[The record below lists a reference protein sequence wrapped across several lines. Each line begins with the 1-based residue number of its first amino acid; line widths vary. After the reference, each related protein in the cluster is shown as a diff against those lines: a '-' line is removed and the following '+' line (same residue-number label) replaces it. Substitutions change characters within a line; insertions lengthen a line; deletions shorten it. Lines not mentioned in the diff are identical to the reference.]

1 MNQDLLQEVPG
12 TAPAEA
18 SPTESARTRETAFAE
33 HLRLLDNAVSL
44 TRSRAELQEKELLS
58 LQAQVGRI
66 REKFETLKTRTEDA
80 ELCLPLPKVEIPERN
95 QMFPPLKVAGRAEHL
110 RRLLPYAVLAVV
122 ALMLAPRAR
131 TTDAKLHAGA
141 AKAPAPIRV
150 DSGRT
155 EAVALVRAFIPEGA
169 RKSFGEAV
177 TGAGSWEVDKV
188 GDAVYLVS
196 FHPLG
201 AAAPESSYDFTVDLG
216 EKSVTPEMDT
226 TARLLAGR

>member
-12 TAPAEA
+12 SAPAEA
-18 SPTESARTRETAFAE
+18 LPTEESARKRETAFAE

-66 REKFETLKTRTEDA
+66 RERFEALKTRTEDA
-80 ELCLPLPKVEIPERN
+80 ELCLPLPKVEIPEKE

-110 RRLLPYAVLAVV
+110 RRLLPYAVLAAV
-122 ALMLAPRAR
+122 ALTLAPRAR
-131 TTDAKLHAGA
+131 MSAAKLEAGE
-141 AKAPAPIRV
+141 AKPPAIRV
-150 DSGRT
+150 DSGRS
-155 EAVALVRAFIPEGA
+155 EAVALVRAFTPEGS

-177 TGAGSWEVDKV
+177 SSAGSWEVEKV
-188 GDAVYLVS
+188 GDSVYLVS
-196 FHPLG
+196 FQPQGALG
-201 AAAPESSYDFTVDLG
+201 PESSYDFTVDLG
-216 EKSVTPEMDT
+216 DKSVTPEMDT